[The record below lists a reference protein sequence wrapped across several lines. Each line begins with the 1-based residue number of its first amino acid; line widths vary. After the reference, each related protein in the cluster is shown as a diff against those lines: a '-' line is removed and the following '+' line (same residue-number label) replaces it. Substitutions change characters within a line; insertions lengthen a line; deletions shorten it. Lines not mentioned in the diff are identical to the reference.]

1 MISKKYLFFGYFYVQ
16 VFNKLRKTNS
26 GGDLY
31 MVSVDYYAKLMS
43 ISYSEIVK
51 ILHTKYDKCKYDH
64 FNEESFKNFL
74 KK

>member
-1 MISKKYLFFGYFYVQ
+1 
-16 VFNKLRKTNS
+16 
-26 GGDLY
+26 

-51 ILHTKYDKCKYDH
+51 ILHTKYGKCKYDH